1 LRYFFIKGW
10 VMKGRHII
18 GLASLVLIAGI
29 GIRAY
34 TSLFV
39 VRNLVFCIDD
49 QITCEEKHAIMN
61 FIHGLHEHDISYSW
75 NNILPIRQQ
84 FPFIESLQIVLLA
97 NHMLQYTIQV
107 AKPCCMINQE
117 LVFTKNSTVVHKQ
130 VFTPLS
136 IQSLPTVFVD
146 EIALQKEQGL
156 HGFQQCIA
164 KLPDTLFVEYKVTW
178 MNAMHV
184 RLYDKSQPQFSIVFS
199 TDRLPDTQI
208 LTACTA
214 IKQDI
219 LSRNKNTGEKK
230 RRSNVSNWA
239 ADIRFNNQIVLYAE
253 KGDRGHG

>member
-1 LRYFFIKGW
+1 
-10 VMKGRHII
+10 MKGSHIL
-18 GLASLVLIAGI
+18 GLTSLILIAGV

-34 TSLFV
+34 TSLCAV
-39 VRNLVFCIDD
+39 HNLVFCIDD

-61 FIHGLHEHDISYSW
+61 FIHGLHEQDTSYSW
-75 NNILPIRQQ
+75 NSVLPIRQQ
-84 FPFIESLQIVLLA
+84 FPFIESLHIILLP

-117 LVFTKNSTVVHKQ
+117 LVFTKNSTLVHKQ
-130 VFTPLS
+130 VFTSAS
-136 IQSLPTVFVD
+136 IQHLPTIFVD

-156 HGFQQCIA
+156 YGFPQCIA
-164 KLPDTLFVEYKVTW
+164 KLSQTLFVDYKVTW
-178 MNAMHV
+178 INAMHV
-184 RLYDKSQPQFSIVFS
+184 RLYDKNQPEFSIIFS
-199 TDRLPDTQI
+199 TDRLPDAHI

-219 LSRNKNTGEKK
+219 LSLKKNTGERK